1 MELEMNTRT
10 LIIVALAAL
19 ALVGCNV
26 NPNVATANEVYTAG
40 NAWYAAQVAG
50 NTYMRLPL
58 CSVAPAPCRTQA
70 MTVTVYADLKKG
82 NTLAQTVLAD
92 VNAGTPVSLTLM
104 QSLTA
109 IVTTLQSLP
118 TANTG
123 R

>member
-26 NPNVATANEVYTAG
+26 NPNVATANEVYAAG

-58 CSVAPAPCRTQA
+58 CTVAPAPCRTQA
-70 MTVTVYADLKKG
+70 MTATVYADITKG
-82 NTLAQTVLAD
+82 NKLSQTVLAD
-92 VNAGTPVSLTLM
+92 VYADVPVPLTLM
-104 QSLTA
+104 QTLSA
-109 IVTTLQSLP
+109 IITTLRSLP
-118 TANTG
+118 TASTG
-123 R
+123 S